1 MELDILH
8 ITTSHKAED
17 NRIYFCEAVT
27 LHKLYKVEV
36 CGLSPRK
43 NTPRSVPM
51 AEVPNGNILSRLAF
65 AYKYIKKRKP
75 KVVHLHDPEMI
86 FVGLMVRIF
95 LGIKVVY
102 DVHEDYELKFVT
114 YKGLGKVEAKLWWWV
129 EKNISK
135 TFNGIICADSHIE
148 QKFKS
153 CKHTLM
159 IGNFPPVSLAE
170 EKTIESQNKDDAFK
184 VCYVGTI
191 HELRG
196 LKVACAAIDAVA
208 DDRNVELH
216 IVGDC
221 NNEDLLRLF
230 NNSSRVIY
238 HGRIPWDQLHGQMKN
253 FDLGLALFQPVPAFT
268 YYPGENVVKLFE
280 YGALGIP
287 YLISDFPKLKQFV
300 KTNGGGLA
308 LNPTDV
314 KNIAKTIEHLQDDA
328 CHYIK
333 LSKEGTNMV
342 KTKFNWEAQES
353 GLLSFYNKILS

>member
-8 ITTSHKAED
+8 ITTSHRAED

-51 AEVPNGNILSRLAF
+51 AEVPNGNILSRMIF

-75 KVVHLHDPEMI
+75 KAVHLHDPEMI
-86 FVGLMVRIF
+86 FVGLMVRMF
-95 LGIKVVY
+95 LGIKVIY
-102 DVHEDYELKFVT
+102 DVHEDYELKFLT
-114 YKGLGKVEAKLWWWV
+114 YKGLGKVGAKLWWFA
-129 EKNISK
+129 EKNISR
-135 TFNGIICADSHIE
+135 TFNGIICADSHIR

-153 CKHTLM
+153 HKHTLM

-170 EKTIESQNKDDAFK
+170 EKTFEGQNKEDAFK

-196 LKVACAAIDAVA
+196 LKVACEAIEMVAA
-208 DDRNVELH
+208 DRNVELH

-221 NNEDLLRLF
+221 NHEDLLSLF
-230 NNSSRVIY
+230 NNTDRVTY
-238 HGRIPWDQLHGQMKN
+238 HGRIPWDQLHAQMKN

-280 YGALGIP
+280 YAALGIP
-287 YLISDFPKLKQFV
+287 YLISDFPKLKDFV
-300 KTNGGGLA
+300 SSNGGGIA
-308 LNPTDV
+308 LNPMDV
-314 KNIAKTIEHLQDDA
+314 KNIAKTIELLQDDTSQ
-328 CHYIK
+328 YTR
-333 LSKEGTNMV
+333 LSKEGTDMV
-342 KTKFNWEAQES
+342 KNKFNWEAQKS
-353 GLLSFYNKILS
+353 GLIGFYQQILN